1 MRSGAQI
8 AFLGAI
14 TVLAAC
20 STAPSGSPPVSP
32 VAPTDVAPTSIS
44 SPSPSPDAEG
54 SAGPGEV
61 IVGGARPVTVRL
73 PSGNATE
80 PAPLLI
86 MLHGYG
92 DSTADHRAYFAL
104 DRYAGDAGMVVVYPE
119 GTRDRD
125 GNLLWNGT
133 DTCCDFY
140 GSGVDDVAYL
150 ASLVAE
156 IGRNTPI
163 DVKRV
168 YLVGHSNGGFMSYRM
183 ACEQAG
189 VFAAVVSLAG
199 ATFDDDADCAPSE
212 PVAILE
218 IHGTADDV
226 IRFAGGTLSDI
237 GPPNSPHPAYPGA
250 KETVASWAA
259 YNGCASAL
267 TRASETLDI
276 DAVING
282 PNGPKETTIETA
294 TDCDPGGHV
303 ELWTI
308 PGGGH
313 GPILSRTFGQ
323 LVIDFLLAHP
333 KP

>member
-1 MRSGAQI
+1 MLA
-8 AFLGAI
+8 ATAL
-14 TVLAAC
+14 LAAC
-20 STAPSGSPPVSP
+20 STALSASPPASSA
-32 VAPTDVAPTSIS
+32 APADEAPTSIS
-44 SPSPSPDAEG
+44 SQDAGASIGPSD
-54 SAGPGEV
+54 V
-61 IVGGARPVTVRL
+61 VVGGARSVTVRL
-73 PSGNATE
+73 PSGDGSE

-86 MLHGYG
+86 MLHGFG
-92 DSTADHRAYFAL
+92 GSPADHRAYFAL
-104 DRYAGDAGMVVVYPE
+104 DRYAADVGMVVVYPE

-150 ASLVAE
+150 ASLVDE
-156 IGRNTPI
+156 ISRATPV
-163 DVKRV
+163 DEKRV

-183 ACEQAG
+183 ACEHAE
-189 VFAAVVSLAG
+189 VFAAIVSLAG
-199 ATFDDDADCAPSE
+199 ATYDKDEDCAPSE
-212 PVAILE
+212 PVAILQ

-226 IRFAGGTLSDI
+226 ILFGGGILSDFVTP
-237 GPPNSPHPAYPGA
+237 GRPRPAYPGA

-259 YNGCASAL
+259 YDGCASAL
-267 TRASETLDI
+267 TETPETLDI
-276 DAVING
+276 DAGING
-282 PNGPKETTIETA
+282 PNGPQETTIERA

-313 GPILSRTFGQ
+313 GPNLSSTFAM